1 MAAKDRQRG
10 KALELHVGRLLG
22 GRRRR
27 NGEGVGF
34 DDCVDEFGYQLPVSF
49 ECKAY
54 DVLQLRSSWVTQARR
69 NAGDRPWVIAQRPKG
84 SRRIYAT
91 VDLQFLIELA
101 TKAGLIEPTN
111 QTEENRVS
119 TEGSSTS

>member
-84 SRRIYAT
+84 SRTVYAT
-91 VDLQFLIELA
+91 VDLDFLIALLRA
-101 TKAGLIEPTN
+101 AGITPPPTKPEETTN
-111 QTEENRVS
+111 GDQAAR
-119 TEGSSTS
+119 